1 MLQKLLIAAALV
13 VGATAHA
20 NTGGMQSEFFFQ
32 TEAGKSDL
40 TPRLGYKILTAKP
53 DGATSD
59 VESKGL
65 YNTGLSYEYGINEMF
80 AIEGA
85 LYYASLE
92 NNTDPKLKANGLQ
105 DPEITLKGTSGMSWG
120 RLRYGAVLGLG
131 FEKSKEPTAT
141 SDGNVASG
149 GYTLMPYVGA
159 DMDAAGGILGGRLSY
174 EYKMERTI
182 DNGSGTDEK
191 RKDGHELGV
200 SAFYEYFF
208 ADMLL
213 GGSVNYVSEA
223 AVKDSDSGAET
234 EEAGSK
240 TGVSIYSRMPMGT
253 WDLIPRF
260 DYDFSRSHYSKWN
273 DMTFS
278 VAARFGF

>member
-1 MLQKLLIAAALV
+1 MLQKMLIAAALV
-13 VGATAHA
+13 IGATAHA
-20 NTGGMQSEFFFQ
+20 NSGGMQSEFFFQ

-40 TPRLGYKILTAKP
+40 TPKIGYKMLTEKR
-53 DGATSD
+53 DGATED
-59 VESKGL
+59 TETKGL
-65 YNTGLSYEYGINEMF
+65 ANTGISYEYGINEMF
-80 AIEGA
+80 ALEGA
-85 LYYASLE
+85 LYYSSLE
-92 NNTDPKLKANGLQ
+92 NNEDPKLKSNGLQ

-120 RLRYGAVLGLG
+120 RLRYGAMLGLG
-131 FEKSKEPTAT
+131 FEKRKEAGAT
-141 SDGNVASG
+141 RDGNVASG
-149 GYTLMPYVGA
+149 GYALMPYVGA

-182 DNGSGTDEK
+182 DTGAAQDTK
-191 RKDGHELGV
+191 VKDGHELGL

-213 GGSVNYVSEA
+213 GGSINYISEA
-223 AVKDSDSGAET
+223 AIKDSDSGAEI
-234 EEAGSK
+234 EESGSK